1 MPRRSPGA
9 RAKGIGAEL
18 RRLRT
23 ERQLFLRAVADTLGW
38 DKARLSR
45 IENGHQNQTVE
56 DVAQLLVVYG
66 VTDEAAQE
74 RMFDAVRSVDE
85 PGWWEKTDGV
95 TKESAA
101 LADYEAEASGLVSWA
116 PWVVPGLLQTMDY
129 AGALM
134 EAYDI
139 SPDDIGLRLGARRE
153 RQRAVAGKPYTAYL
167 GEPALRALV
176 GGQRVMA
183 AQLAGLHGR
192 GDVTIRVVPVA
203 APAHLGMMGGFLLFR
218 FPEAAPVVHVEML
231 ASGVFQDD
239 PHLTRPYE
247 TAVTQIDSVAMS
259 ETESARLIEQ
269 IRKELEG

>member
-18 RRLRT
+18 RKLRT
-23 ERQLFLRAVADTLGW
+23 ERQLVLRAVADQLGW

-56 DVAQLLVVYG
+56 DVSALLVVYG
-66 VTDEAAQE
+66 ITDDVDKE

-85 PGWWEKTDGV
+85 PGWWEKTGGV
-95 TKESAA
+95 TKDSAA
-101 LADYEAEASGLVSWA
+101 LADYETEASERVSWA
-116 PWVVPGLLQTMDY
+116 PLVVPGLLQTMDY
-129 AGALM
+129 ASALM
-134 EAYDI
+134 ETYDI
-139 SPDDIGLRLGARRE
+139 GPDDIGLRLGARRE

-167 GEPALRALV
+167 GESSLRALV
-176 GGQRVMA
+176 GGERVMA
-183 AQLAGLHGR
+183 AQLDALHGR
-192 GDVTIRVVPVA
+192 DGVTIRVVPTA
-203 APAHLGMMGGFLLFR
+203 APAHLGQIGGFLLFR

-231 ASGVFQDD
+231 ASAVFHDD
-239 PHLTRPYE
+239 PPLTRPYE

-259 ETESARLIEQ
+259 ETESARLIER